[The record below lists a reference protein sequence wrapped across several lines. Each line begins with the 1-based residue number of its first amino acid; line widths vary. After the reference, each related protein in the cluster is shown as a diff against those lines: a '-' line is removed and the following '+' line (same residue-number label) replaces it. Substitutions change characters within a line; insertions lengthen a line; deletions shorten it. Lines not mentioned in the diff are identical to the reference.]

1 MKSMYDVR
9 QLLKKHGTI
18 VYTRDRSLDLALME
32 EELKELHEW
41 KMIETVDFQQA
52 LLIIRSE
59 SRSEKNKL

>member
-1 MKSMYDVR
+1 MYDVR